1 MLAVAARNQR
11 VETYRDSGYQP
22 VPTSAP
28 VSTPAPALA
37 PTPEPATQA
46 VMAGAPEKPADVAL
60 DFPLGEASDDGYDD
74 EHVALMAGDDI
85 DSDPNGATDAFTFCC
100 CIPIKRSDPKSR
112 VMLSTAL
119 FILGILVFWTGR
131 GAIDATTTELLKDTH
146 VAINLTVM
154 WVVFMVFLFALIS
167 EILSLPLWALS
178 NNVGSLGG
186 LETSVQETK
195 KDVYGLSQRKES
207 LRRRHRHHRQTP
219 PPPTSASLSSIED
232 LRQLNQ
238 NLERFLRAHDSKQHP
253 RQD

>member
-1 MLAVAARNQR
+1 
-11 VETYRDSGYQP
+11 
-22 VPTSAP
+22 
-28 VSTPAPALA
+28 
-37 PTPEPATQA
+37 
-46 VMAGAPEKPADVAL
+46 MAGAPDQPTDVAL
-60 DFPLGEASDDGYDD
+60 DFPLGETSDDGYDD
-74 EHVALMAGDDI
+74 EHVALMTGDDV
-85 DSDPNGATDAFTFCC
+85 DGDQNGANEAFTFCC
-100 CIPIKRSDPKSR
+100 CIPVKRNDPKSR
-112 VMLSTAL
+112 VMLNTAL

-131 GAIDATTTELLKDTH
+131 GAIDSTTKELLKDTH

-154 WVVFMVFLFALIS
+154 WVVFLVFLFALIS
-167 EILSLPLWALS
+167 EIFSLPLWALS
-178 NNVGSLGG
+178 NNNVGSLGG

-219 PPPTSASLSSIED
+219 PTPTPPPTSASLSSIED